1 MELVKIEPKEFG
13 IEEKQSKEILSNL
26 PQIKEER
33 KVLEQQYSEV
43 IKMDIENPET
53 HKMARELRLLI
64 RGNRTKG
71 INIWHRNAK
80 DFFLRGGQFVD
91 AIKRLEVDVNE
102 RMEEQLLEI
111 EKYAEIQEQ
120 KRKDKLKADRI
131 AEIEKYSEFVSFG
144 VDLGELSEEDYKK
157 VFNGAKLQFEQRERE
172 LEAERLEEERQEKI
186 KEIAYERKEQLLS
199 VWAHVEVP
207 NANFGEM
214 SEEDFKQIKVNAEK
228 AKEDFE
234 IEQEKIRLEN
244 ERLKKEAEKQRIQA
258 EKDRKERERIAEIE
272 RAKAEKERKEAERLA
287 EIERKEKAELQAK
300 LEQERKQREKA
311 EQEKRE
317 EEQRKKLEAER
328 LAKLPVKEKMEEWV
342 NSFQISEK
350 PSNNNT
356 TREIEDKFNA
366 FKVWALKKVKEY

>member
-33 KVLEQQYSEV
+33 KVLEEQYSKV
-43 IKMDIENPET
+43 IKMDIESPET

-64 RGNRTKG
+64 RDNRTKG
-71 INIWHRNAK
+71 INVWHRNAK

-102 RMEEQLLEI
+102 RMENQLLEI

-120 KRKDKLKADRI
+120 KRKDKLKAERI

-144 VDLGELSEEDYKK
+144 IDLGELSEEDYKK

-172 LEAERLEEERQEKI
+172 LEAERLEQ
-186 KEIAYERKEQLLS
+186 ERKKQVAILHNERKDSLLS
-199 VWAHVEVP
+199 VWGFVEMP

-214 SEEDFKQIKVNAEK
+214 SEEEFEQIKVNSEK
-228 AKEDFE
+228 AKEDYE
-234 IEQEKIRLEN
+234 IEQEKIRVEN

-366 FKVWALKKVKEY
+366 FKVWALKKVNEY